1 MFLQPLLDRNFQF
14 ISSAVQ
20 LHQKGEIDANTYV
33 FDLETVTS
41 NAKLLSEKGQ
51 RRRYSHRFHP
61 FGEVV
66 QQNS

>member
-1 MFLQPLLDRNFQF
+1 MFLQPLLDRNLKF

-41 NAKLLSEKGQ
+41 NAKLLSEKVKVLESMLLQ
-51 RRRYSHRFHP
+51 
-61 FGEVV
+61 
-66 QQNS
+66 